1 MELINLSTEIKI
13 LIIERMNH
21 IDVFN
26 LSFVSKHFYQLCH
39 SNKKFDQKMLMSKYM
54 ISFDTDFF
62 DFLSVELSDLTP

>member
-1 MELINLSTEIKI
+1 
-13 LIIERMNH
+13 MNH